1 MQDLRDRVL
10 ALELQLHDFRLAAGI
25 VPETV
30 IYCSKSSYFLMGS
43 GFSRSDLADRPDFLM
58 SPGAAWKI
66 CAKGV
71 RPRGR
76 HDYSPMKICFH
87 EALTSHIMQ
96 TLERLVLAH
105 FRALVRSVLDPL
117 PFANLEHTEV
127 DDGVTYLLNRGY
139 SHLDKHV
146 VVKAQGE
153 YVLVK
158 PLLSPDRQ
166 NKVYVSGER
175 VILTCT
181 APERRESISSFL
193 LYNRVQRLSR
203 EPTYTSAPYSATFW
217 ITERWVGSKSYACS
231 YTCNVNGS
239 IVESDKSTTVPIQ
252 IVGRPEKPL
261 LSPDRKDKVYMF
273 NEWVSFT
280 CTTPERQESISSFLL
295 YNGVQRESR
304 EPMYS
309 SGRYSATFTFR
320 EIGTGSKSYT
330 CSYTCHV
337 LGRILESH
345 NSTTVWID
353 LVVRPP
359 EPQISSD
366 RSDKV
371 YASDESI
378 TFTCRTTEW
387 VYSHRNFQLYN
398 GGQLVNE
405 ELSQRDSATFTIANK
420 GDAPRDYYC
429 VYTQTVS
436 GRSISSRQSNSLT
449 ITVVVRP
456 PKPQI
461 SSDRSD
467 KVYASDESIILTC
480 WTTEWVHSGGTFQL
494 YNGGQLVNKELSQ
507 RDRATF
513 TIANKGDAPR
523 DYYCVYTLTVSGR
536 SISSRQSNSLTI
548 TVVVRPPKPQISS
561 DRSDKVYAS
570 DESIIFTCRTTEWVY
585 SHRTFQLYNGG
596 QLVNEELS
604 QRDSATFT
612 IANKGDAP
620 RDYYCVYTQTV
631 SGRSISSRQSN
642 SLTITVVV
650 RPPEPQI
657 SSDRSDK
664 VYASDESITFTCRT
678 TEWVY
683 SHRNFQLYNGGQ
695 LVNEE
700 LSQRDRATFTIAN
713 KGDAPRDYYCVYTRT
728 VSGRSISSRQSN
740 SLTITV
746 VVRPPEPQISSDRS
760 DKVYASDESITFTC
774 RTTEWVYSHRTFQLY
789 NGGQLVNKELS
800 QRDRATFTIAN
811 KGDAPRDYYCI
822 YTRTV
827 SGRSI
832 SSRQS
837 NSLTITVVDLPKPI
851 ISLVPSHVSEGE
863 DITFNC
869 TSTKSTSVDTF
880 NLYKN
885 RVQLNDSVPR
895 SADAQKKSATF
906 TIQNVDPGNSGNYTC
921 VYQLLEGGRYL
932 MSTPSDAVL
941 LSVRA
946 FPQSKNGNGAVWFSA
961 YIVYANDGTRWT
973 THDPFKI
980 IQRDFITR
988 IGNGN
993 ESSCED
999 GKGIPEV
1006 LFRRM
1011 DWD

>member
-1 MQDLRDRVL
+1 MITV
-10 ALELQLHDFRLAAGI
+10 AL
-25 VPETV
+25 
-30 IYCSKSSYFLMGS
+30 
-43 GFSRSDLADRPDFLM
+43 
-58 SPGAAWKI
+58 
-66 CAKGV
+66 
-71 RPRGR
+71 
-76 HDYSPMKICFH
+76 
-87 EALTSHIMQ
+87 
-96 TLERLVLAH
+96 
-105 FRALVRSVLDPL
+105 
-117 PFANLEHTEV
+117 
-127 DDGVTYLLNRGY
+127 LL
-139 SHLDKHV
+139 LFV

-252 IVGRPEKPL
+252 IVARPEKPL

-345 NSTTVWID
+345 KSTPVSID
-353 LVVRPP
+353 LVVRPPKPQISSDRSDKVYASDESIIFTCWTTEWVHSGGTFQLYNGGQLVNEELSRRDRATFTIANKADAPRDYYCVYTLTVSGRSISSRQSNPLTITVVVRPP

-429 VYTQTVS
+429 VYT
-436 GRSISSRQSNSLT
+436 R
-449 ITVVVRP
+449 
-456 PKPQI
+456 
-461 SSDRSD
+461 
-467 KVYASDESIILTC
+467 
-480 WTTEWVHSGGTFQL
+480 
-494 YNGGQLVNKELSQ
+494 
-507 RDRATF
+507 
-513 TIANKGDAPR
+513 
-523 DYYCVYTLTVSGR
+523 TVSGR

-570 DESIIFTCRTTEWVY
+570 DESIIFTCWTTEWVH
-585 SHRTFQLYNGG
+585 SGGTFQLYNGG

-604 QRDSATFT
+604 R
-612 IANKGDAP
+612 
-620 RDYYCVYTQTV
+620 
-631 SGRSISSRQSN
+631 
-642 SLTITVVV
+642 
-650 RPPEPQI
+650 
-657 SSDRSDK
+657 
-664 VYASDESITFTCRT
+664 
-678 TEWVY
+678 
-683 SHRNFQLYNGGQ
+683 
-695 LVNEE
+695 
-700 LSQRDRATFTIAN
+700 
-713 KGDAPRDYYCVYTRT
+713 
-728 VSGRSISSRQSN
+728 
-740 SLTITV
+740 
-746 VVRPPEPQISSDRS
+746 
-760 DKVYASDESITFTC
+760 
-774 RTTEWVYSHRTFQLY
+774 
-789 NGGQLVNKELS
+789 
-800 QRDRATFTIAN
+800 RDRATFTIAN

-921 VYQLLEGGRYL
+921 VYQLLAGDRNL
-932 MSTPSDAVL
+932 TSAPSDAVF

-946 FPQSKNGNGAVWFSA
+946 KSIQPWILALPVVALVLMFGVLGVYCWKKGKSRGREEFRAASPPKDSPNSNDNVVWKSKGRAEFRAAPSPEHGPNDNDN
-961 YIVYANDGTRWT
+961 IVYADLKLAPRTKKQKGKKKRFE
-973 THDPFKI
+973 THADDSTVYAEIK
-980 IQRDFITR
+980 
-988 IGNGN
+988 
-993 ESSCED
+993 
-999 GKGIPEV
+999 
-1006 LFRRM
+1006 L
-1011 DWD
+1011 